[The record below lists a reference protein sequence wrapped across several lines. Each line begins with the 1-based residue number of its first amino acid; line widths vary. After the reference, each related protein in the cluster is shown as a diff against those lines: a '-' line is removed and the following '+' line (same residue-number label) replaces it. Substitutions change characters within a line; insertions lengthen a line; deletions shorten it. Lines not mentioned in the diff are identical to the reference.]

1 MRETLHHDLE
11 HLINTALDMLE
22 RVRENLA
29 LAGRALLEGKGEL
42 LAEVKAGDERIDEI
56 ERTLEMECLRV
67 IARYQPV
74 AVDLRMVATILKSAT
89 DLERMGDYA
98 VHVAEDA
105 AILAQDSP
113 LKKYINLGSMLR
125 NLDGMLVKLKQAVQ
139 NRDID
144 LAREAHKM
152 DDEVDDLYEQI
163 QRELVTYMIE
173 DPRTISKSMTLLR
186 VGRSLERFGD
196 HIENIAE
203 RLEYWVTG
211 IRFGDKG

>member
-1 MRETLHHDLE
+1 MRETLQHDLDQ
-11 HLINTALDMLE
+11 LINTALDMLE
-22 RVRENLA
+22 KVRENLS

-56 ERTLEMECLRV
+56 EHALEMDCLLV

-139 NRDID
+139 NRDIA

-211 IRFGDKG
+211 VRFGDKG

>member
-1 MRETLHHDLE
+1 MRETLQHDLDQ
-11 HLINTALDMLE
+11 LINTALDMLE
-22 RVRENLA
+22 KVRENLS

-56 ERTLEMECLRV
+56 EHALEMDCLLV

-125 NLDGMLVKLKQAVQ
+125 NLDAMLVKLKQAVQ

-144 LAREAHKM
+144 LARQAHKM

>member
-1 MRETLHHDLE
+1 MRETLQHDLDQ
-11 HLINTALDMLE
+11 LINTALDMLE
-22 RVRENLA
+22 KVRENLS

-42 LAEVKAGDERIDEI
+42 LNEVKAGDERIDEI
-56 ERTLEMECLRV
+56 EHALEMDCLRV

-125 NLDGMLVKLKQAVQ
+125 NLDAMLVKLKQAVQ

-144 LAREAHKM
+144 LARQAHKM

-211 IRFGDKG
+211 IRFGEKG